1 VSPQLRVP
9 LEFVSTNLIVCSLDD
24 RPWVIFTFNAEYPVY
39 ETTADVVSMI
49 TWPPNRTTGPPES
62 VLPPARASAMQIRV
76 LKPKGLGACADAWD
90 TAGKDK
96 IAARA

>member
-1 VSPQLRVP
+1 
-9 LEFVSTNLIVCSLDD
+9 
-24 RPWVIFTFNAEYPVY
+24 
-39 ETTADVVSMI
+39 MI